1 MPDGHFILYIILYW
15 TRPIVKVF
23 FCTSLHWNFNET
35 TVFLDQKQHQPGAG
49 FHPEPVNHHDE
60 SAMCSFRTAGTP
72 AKPSSAVAAPNT
84 PIQDDLALSD
94 TATADSCWGSAT
106 FNPVSV
112 FSVLIQKEY
121 HLDSTT

>member
-1 MPDGHFILYIILYW
+1 MVIFVLDRADCEGHFF
-15 TRPIVKVF
+15 VKV
-23 FCTSLHWNFNET
+23 CIGTLMRIP
-35 TVFLDQKQHQPGAG
+35 FLDQKQHQPVAG

-72 AKPSSAVAAPNT
+72 AKPSSVAVAAPNT

-121 HLDSTT
+121 RLNSTT